1 MVFPLAKCDHVLLT
15 LGETIGARRQWLNR
29 TLGQSARIADIPS
42 SSFVA
47 VGAASGFAAADLA
60 RKYDASMEFDGRA
73 ARRFPTQIC
82 KDHEMIELDM
92 PLWRT

>member
-1 MVFPLAKCDHVLLT
+1 MVFPLAKRDHALLT

-29 TLGQSARIADIPS
+29 TLGPSARIADISS

-47 VGAASGFAAADLA
+47 GGATSGFAAAGLA
-60 RKYDASMEFDGRA
+60 RKYGAGMAFDGRA
-73 ARRFPTQIC
+73 VRRFSTHIF